1 MDETEKIDRL
11 IDTMHE
17 LQELTRQLEDP
28 RMDMDVILGAM
39 IAIII
44 CTDIPNVTILP
55 TSSITNEIAQA

>member
-1 MDETEKIDRL
+1 MDETEKIDIL

-28 RMDMDVILGAM
+28 RMDMDMILGAM
-39 IAIII
+39 IALII
-44 CTDIPNVTILP
+44 CTDIPDVTILP

>member
-11 IDTMHE
+11 IETMHE

-28 RMDMDVILGAM
+28 RIDMDMILGAM
-39 IAIII
+39 IALII
-44 CTDIPNVTILP
+44 CTDIPDVTILP

>member
-28 RMDMDVILGAM
+28 RMDMDVILGLM